1 MAGQFIDHAVFLF
14 AVRRAMQEQRI
25 PSEMQRIRRD
35 TEVYSRGQRDHSVY
49 LMDSGEV
56 KVMQTTRDGR
66 ECITALHTVNDIFGE
81 MCLCGDVERPDT
93 AIARQDTTVRRI
105 AAADLVALIGDE
117 ALHLEFMRH
126 LARRMTEQQELIAT
140 LLTSNSE
147 CRLANTLLIMG
158 RRSNRR
164 DASGRLVAPDLR
176 QGELAAMVGTTRTRI
191 GMFLKKF
198 RRLGLIHPHTP
209 GTLAVAEERMR
220 TFIDYAGSDPGGGA
234 SSCPGRGPAQGASA
248 GSLA

>member
-1 MAGQFIDHAVFLF
+1 MTQLLGQITRLDEEEKNPSDTRNAPDVIEKALF
-14 AVRRAMQEQRI
+14 DARVVML
-25 PSEMQRIRRD
+25 
-35 TEVYSRGQRDHSVY
+35 T
-49 LMDSGEV
+49 GEV
-56 KVMQTTRDGR
+56 
-66 ECITALHTVNDIFGE
+66 ND
-81 MCLCGDVERPDT
+81 MV
-93 AIARQDTTVRRI
+93 
-105 AAADLVALIGDE
+105 
-117 ALHLEFMRH
+117 
-126 LARRMTEQQELIAT
+126 ARRMTEQQELIAT